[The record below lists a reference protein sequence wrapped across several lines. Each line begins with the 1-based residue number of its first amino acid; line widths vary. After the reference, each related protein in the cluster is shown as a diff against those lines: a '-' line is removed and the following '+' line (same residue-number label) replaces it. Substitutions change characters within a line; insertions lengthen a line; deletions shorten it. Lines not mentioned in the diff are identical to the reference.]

1 MTNLV
6 FWTGNRTIG
15 GVDTWIANLKK
26 HIDSES
32 YKIVTIGDSGT
43 FAGNRKIDINI
54 YSWRQAE
61 DVLLKLSPA
70 VVVPNW
76 KFPLFGICARLMEKG
91 AALRT
96 LGMCHSDSEKEYY
109 EPLAWYESAISK
121 FIAVGPLCRDKLI
134 ERIPFRKDDV
144 FHLPYGINIPKVN
157 RKIYSLKPLRIVY
170 FGRLRQEQK
179 RIFDLVKLAKILDE
193 NGVDFGLDI
202 IGSGFDEAALK
213 NMVSASGLAGQVR
226 VLPQL
231 PHSLVPE
238 AIKDYDVFIQV
249 SDYEGLGL
257 SMIEAMAEKLIP
269 VVTKA
274 SGGAWT
280 IIENGKS
287 GFCAEVGD
295 IDKMALVLKNI
306 SLLRPEEAELIG
318 ANARTTA
325 KEFFDIDVICPQFL
339 DIAGLCLK
347 DGKRKWAHGD
357 ILFEKR
363 GLFPSY
369 LPFNRFWGM
378 LLMLIFKIVPR
389 SSIRFLL
396 YKIGLMK

>member
-15 GVDTWIANLKK
+15 GVDAWVANLKK
-26 HIDSES
+26 HAESET

-61 DVLLKLSPA
+61 DVLLSLSPA

-109 EPLAWYESAISK
+109 EPLAWHESAISK

-134 ERIPFRKDDV
+134 ERLPFRKDDI
-144 FHLPYGINIPKVN
+144 FCLPYGIEIPGIGHKN
-157 RKIYSLKPLRIVY
+157 YRLDPLKIVY

-179 RIFDLVKLAKILDE
+179 RIFDLVKLAKILDK

-202 IGSGFDEAALK
+202 IGSGFDGAALK
-213 NMVSASGLAGQVR
+213 NMVSASGLAGHVR

-231 PHSLVPE
+231 PHSLVTE

-257 SMIEAMAEKLIP
+257 SMVEAMAARLIP

-280 IIENGKS
+280 IIENGKN

-295 IDKMALVLKNI
+295 IDKMALALKDI
-306 SLLRPEEAELIG
+306 SLMKPEEAELIG
-318 ANARTTA
+318 ANAGTTA
-325 KEFFDIDVICPQFL
+325 KEFFDIDVIYPQFL
-339 DIAGLCLK
+339 DIAGSCLK

-363 GLFPSY
+363 GPFPSY

-378 LLMLIFKIVPR
+378 LMMLIFKIIPR
-389 SSIRFLL
+389 DSIRFLL
-396 YKIGLMK
+396 YKTGLMK